1 MEESKWRLKDRIAYS
16 LERKKIFVP
25 LPKEQRLTDETLIAL
40 ERRIARSSRK
50 NEVMLEESYK
60 LAEKSSLPGPVTL

>member
-1 MEESKWRLKDRIAYS
+1 MAIKRSYS
-16 LERKKIFVP
+16 ILARKKKLFVP

>member
-1 MEESKWRLKDRIAYS
+1 MAIKRSYS
-16 LERKKIFVP
+16 ILARKKKIFVP